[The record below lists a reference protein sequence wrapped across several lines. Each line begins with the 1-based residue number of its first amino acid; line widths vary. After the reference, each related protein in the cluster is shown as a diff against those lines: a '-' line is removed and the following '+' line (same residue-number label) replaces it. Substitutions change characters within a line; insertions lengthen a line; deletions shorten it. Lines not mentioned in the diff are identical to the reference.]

1 MAYCHD
7 THLIHLLVRA
17 LDRIRHACFFLFS
30 LSQEATEA
38 ATWVYVYLPNLYIKL
53 WGEDG

>member
-1 MAYCHD
+1 MTYCYD
-7 THLIHLLVRA
+7 THLVRLLVRTS
-17 LDRIRHACFFLFS
+17 DRIRHACLFVFS
-30 LSQEATEA
+30 LSQEATET